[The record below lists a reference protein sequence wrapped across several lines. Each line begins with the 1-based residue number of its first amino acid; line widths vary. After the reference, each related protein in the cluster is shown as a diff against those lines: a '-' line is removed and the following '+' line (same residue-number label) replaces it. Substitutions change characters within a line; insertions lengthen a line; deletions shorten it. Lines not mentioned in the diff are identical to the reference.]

1 MKKIAFIAAMMLMV
15 FGMASCGGSDNGGS
29 EGGDSQSYKNFI
41 GVWGVE
47 KLEYWEY
54 NIDYAGN
61 PIAASY
67 EKTGEFEYDVNDPG
81 YGIQLVYN
89 SDKTGEYRDFAID
102 SIWFKWNEELQDYD
116 VYLVRPDGGFDSVI
130 YCPDTTLV
138 NQYTYLYDADDMD
151 LYMNMDYL
159 RTFKMH
165 IVELTDN
172 TFVSENRY
180 QQDQATHTEKL
191 ERFFMKKVGPAP
203 KSVAKGGQ
211 SRHNRVPHLSQE
223 LFH

>member
-1 MKKIAFIAAMMLMV
+1 MKKFSFIAVMMLLA
-15 FGMASCGGSDNGGS
+15 FSLGSCQDPQNNED
-29 EGGDSQSYKNFI
+29 EGGQTYRNFI

-47 KLEYWEY
+47 KIEYWEY

-67 EKTGEFEYDVNDPG
+67 EKTSEFEYDVEDPS

-102 SIWFKWNEELQDYD
+102 SMWFKWNESIQDYD
-116 VYLVRPDGGFDSVI
+116 MYLVRPDEGYDSVI
-130 YCPDTTLV
+130 YCPDTILV
-138 NQYTYLYDADDMD
+138 SRYTYLYDDEDKA

-159 RTFKMH
+159 RTFKME
-165 IVELTDN
+165 IVELTDS
-172 TFVSENRY
+172 TFLSENRY
-180 QQDQATHTEKL
+180 QLDQGTHTEKM
-191 ERFFMKKVGPAP
+191 EKFFMKRVGPAP
-203 KSVAKGGQ
+203 KNVAKASQ
-211 SRHNRVPHLSQE
+211 ERHNPVPEMSRT